1 MPITNYTDLLDGA
14 SLYEGQIANLELAI
28 IRTGVNAD
36 ATNGIL
42 TFGRALVKGAG
53 DKDLILPMDAN
64 SLLIG
69 IAIASDTFEKR
80 SGFSINGDGDLG
92 YPLNWAVSYLVRGV
106 IGVKVVQNVTPAS
119 PVFWIHTPQSG
130 QRKGQFRADAD
141 TNRAVQITNARFMK
155 SGTAGSVVPLSIN
168 LA

>member
-14 SLYEGQIANLELAI
+14 PLYEGQIANLELAI

-36 ATNGIL
+36 STNGIL
-42 TFGRALVKGAG
+42 TFGRALVKGTG
-53 DKDLILPMDAN
+53 DKDLILPVDAN
-64 SLLIG
+64 SVLMG
-69 IAIASDTFEKR
+69 IAVATDTFEKR
-80 SGFSINGDGDLG
+80 SSFSINSDGDLG
-92 YPLNWAVSYLVRGV
+92 YPLYWAVSYLVRGI
-106 IGVKVVQNVTPAS
+106 IGVKVQQNVTPAS
-119 PVFWIHTPQSG
+119 AVYWIHTPQTG

-141 TNRAVQITNARFMK
+141 TNRAVQITNARFLK